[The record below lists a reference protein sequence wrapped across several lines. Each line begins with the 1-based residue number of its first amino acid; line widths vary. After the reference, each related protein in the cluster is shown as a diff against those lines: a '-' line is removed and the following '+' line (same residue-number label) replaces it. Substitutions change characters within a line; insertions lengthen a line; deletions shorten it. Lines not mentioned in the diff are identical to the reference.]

1 MKIKH
6 YPENCTLCR
15 LMRSMAFSGLGM
27 GLGAG
32 IAYLFD
38 ASRQNMVYSGMVVAT
53 IIIFG
58 LLGRN
63 EYKR

>member
-1 MKIKH
+1 MKMKH
-6 YPENCTLCR
+6 YPEDCTLCR

-32 IAYLFD
+32 IAYLFG
-38 ASRQNMVYSGMVVAT
+38 ASRQNMVYSGMVVAA

-58 LLGRN
+58 LFGRN
-63 EYKR
+63 GNKR